1 MKRGDKKTDVIA
13 VRVEPEVSTAI
24 GREAEREDRT
34 IAAMTRILIREA
46 LEARESKGSRKRGMR
61 PSKEG

>member
-46 LEARESKGSRKRGMR
+46 IAARTKNIKRK
-61 PSKEG
+61 PSKE